1 MKLFVNKLNFMA
13 LTK

>member
-1 MKLFVNKLNFMA
+1 MNLLTHFMA